1 MFYATVTQGFQ
12 ARNGLVTKDN
22 FHSTFEILEISC
34 SQWNGTFRLHRPDSS
49 HRTFGYYSCKQDAKE
64 GYWGQQFCQMEMDIS
79 VRPNQHDQTSQ
90 SGPPS
95 KVVPNILVGPNR
107 NGLLHL
113 ISNQNFRNFGLNGKC
128 PK

>member
-12 ARNGLVTKDN
+12 ARNGLVTKGN

-64 GYWGQQFCQMEMDIS
+64 GYWGQQFCQMEMTFRS
-79 VRPNQHDQTSQ
+79 DQTKMTRPVKVDHLQRWSQ
-90 SGPPS
+90 IFWLDRTEMVCS
-95 KVVPNILVGPNR
+95 I
-107 NGLLHL
+107 
-113 ISNQNFRNFGLNGKC
+113 
-128 PK
+128 